1 MRVGV
6 IGTGNMGENHI
17 RTYSSMYHHCQ
28 LIGIYDIDETKRNEI
43 AKKYNIKPFPSLDNL
58 LKEVDAVSIAVP
70 TKFHY
75 DIGLKCIDNK
85 VHMLLE
91 KPMTST
97 VEQAED
103 LLYKSSKAGVILQ
116 VGHIELFNPLIQ
128 ELLKVLEN
136 KKIIGIEFQRMSPYH
151 ERIKNIDVVEDL
163 MIHDLYIL
171 QEILKEDKLMDVQA
185 LGKIIDGT
193 IKHAVVIAT
202 SRQEVIVQLTASF
215 KSKSKV
221 RTIQILTEDDFIE
234 VNLLKKEINIRSSIL
249 TKTIKVD
256 DSIHPLQVQLTDFIN
271 CIKVKREPSVSG
283 NEGIKALLITNQIS
297 KEISKI
303 KNENKYL

>member
-43 AKKYNIKPFPSLDNL
+43 AKKYNMKPFPSLDNL

-97 VEQAED
+97 VEQAKD
-103 LLYKSSKAGVILQ
+103 LLYKSLKSGVILQ
-116 VGHIELFNPLIQ
+116 VGHIELFNPVIQ

-151 ERIKNIDVVEDL
+151 KRIKNIDVVEDL

-171 QEILKEDKLMDVQA
+171 QEILKDKLMEVKA

-193 IKHAVVIAT
+193 IKHAVVIAK
-202 SRQEVIVQLTASF
+202 SSQETIVKLSSSF
-215 KSKSKV
+215 KSKNKI
-221 RTIQILTEDDFIE
+221 RTIQILTEDAFID

-303 KNENKYL
+303 NNENKFL